1 MWRSRRAGSCVKCH
15 GQPRRGQKAR
25 PAIVREARRDES
37 RGRLHDPRKSSHEI
51 ILTLTATSHQ
61 LPKTIHQLSSHELY
75 QIGNLLK

>member
-15 GQPRRGQKAR
+15 GQARRGQKAR

-51 ILTLTATSHQ
+51 ILTLTATRQ
-61 LPKTIHQLSSHELY
+61 EPPKIIHQLFPRTVSEPF
-75 QIGNLLK
+75 NLF